1 MKIRIIR
8 GIYGQRENGRI
19 IEKSK
24 EHGPFEVSSEEGKRL
39 VSLGVAEEI
48 AGEGPEDGGKDKSDS
63 SMMPLSGN
71 DNMNEE
77 ECREDDPEYIPVE
90 RLEEMKAEE
99 LRNLAGEMGLKK
111 NGSREELI
119 DRIMLAQELQMEEKS
134 AEKLDLQAAEFE

>member
-8 GIYGQRENGRI
+8 GIYGQREKGRI
-19 IEKSK
+19 VEKSK
-24 EHGPFEVSSEEGKRL
+24 EHEPFEVSSEEGRRL
-39 VSLGVAEEI
+39 ISLGVAEEI
-48 AGEGPEDGGKDKSDS
+48 TGEIPEDGWESQ
-63 SMMPLSGN
+63 SGN
-71 DNMNEE
+71 DGTDTKEY
-77 ECREDDPEYIPVE
+77 REDEPEYIPVE

-99 LRNLAGEMGLKK
+99 LRNLAGGMGLKK